1 MIIGYIAGAL
11 TTIAF
16 APQLQKA
23 LTTKSTTDVSLIM
36 LLCST
41 SGMIL
46 WIFYGI
52 QIKDPAIVVANSI
65 SVVLASSLL
74 CLKLKND
81 YASYIFKL
89 GRNTLAFD
97 NKSLLPRKWY
107 ISSLLYVW
115 INLRDLWIWGS
126 MSISYWK
133 LWYENLSHFLQIWK
147 YTRFSELKLS
157 TIHEHGPKTSSIK
170 TL

>member
-1 MIIGYIAGAL
+1 MESEILIIGYIAGAL
-11 TTIAF
+11 TTVAF

-23 LTTKSTTDVSLIM
+23 LTTKSTTDVSLMM

-46 WIFYGI
+46 WLFYGI

-81 YASYIFKL
+81 YVSSIFKF
-89 GRNTLAFD
+89 GKKN
-97 NKSLLPRKWY
+97 
-107 ISSLLYVW
+107 IGV
-115 INLRDLWIWGS
+115 
-126 MSISYWK
+126 
-133 LWYENLSHFLQIWK
+133 
-147 YTRFSELKLS
+147 
-157 TIHEHGPKTSSIK
+157 
-170 TL
+170 

>member
-1 MIIGYIAGAL
+1 MGSEIMIIGYIAGAL

-46 WIFYGI
+46 WLFYGI
-52 QIKDPAIVVANSI
+52 QIKDPAIVIANSI

-81 YASYIFKL
+81 YASSIFKF
-89 GRNTLAFD
+89 GRKD
-97 NKSLLPRKWY
+97 IR
-107 ISSLLYVW
+107 V
-115 INLRDLWIWGS
+115 
-126 MSISYWK
+126 
-133 LWYENLSHFLQIWK
+133 
-147 YTRFSELKLS
+147 
-157 TIHEHGPKTSSIK
+157 
-170 TL
+170 